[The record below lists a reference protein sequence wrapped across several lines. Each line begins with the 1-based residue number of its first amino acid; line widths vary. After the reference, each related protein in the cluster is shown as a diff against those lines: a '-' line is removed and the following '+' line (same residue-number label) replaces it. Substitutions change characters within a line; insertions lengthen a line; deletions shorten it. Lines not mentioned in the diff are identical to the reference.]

1 MKTSIY
7 ITLLALAT
15 LASCG
20 GGSQQN
26 QNQTVAPETSTQQ
39 TAKPDNQQAAKP
51 KKTEQFLTQD
61 LRMHNLFGKVKTFK
75 TMITHCGADQKP
87 LNPSEKP

>member
-7 ITLLALAT
+7 ITLIAVAT

-26 QNQTVAPETSTQQ
+26 QNQTAAQGTETQQ
-39 TAKPDNQQAAKP
+39 AAKPDNQQAAKP

-61 LRMHNLFGKVKTFK
+61 LR
-75 TMITHCGADQKP
+75 I
-87 LNPSEKP
+87 